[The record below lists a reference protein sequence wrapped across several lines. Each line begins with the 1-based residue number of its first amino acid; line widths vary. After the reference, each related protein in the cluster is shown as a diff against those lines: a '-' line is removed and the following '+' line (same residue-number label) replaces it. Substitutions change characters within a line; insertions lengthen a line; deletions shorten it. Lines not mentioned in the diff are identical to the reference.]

1 MSNSRL
7 YLVFFL
13 MFVGNDGLFRLT
25 SGTDWIYGVDYL
37 VKGVALVLLW
47 QLGTTRLADPK
58 PTKAAST
65 LDIALWGAFA
75 IVLNILFDKTKD
87 YAEQVMPMAK
97 LFSWPAIDNGLLL
110 TLDAT
115 FGLMLTAIVEEL
127 IFRRL
132 AWHALANR
140 LPGETSRIIGA
151 SLLFGLIHWGNGPWA
166 IIATGLGGAVL
177 WLAYRR
183 TGSLPLVI
191 IAHYVINAIV
201 FY

>member
-7 YLVFFL
+7 YLAFFL
-13 MFVGNDGLFRLT
+13 MFVGNDGLFRLA

-37 VKGVALVLLW
+37 VKGVAFILLW
-47 QLGTTRLADPK
+47 QGRATRLPDPK
-58 PTKAAST
+58 PTKPVGT

-75 IVLNILFDKTKD
+75 IVLNILFDKAKAH
-87 YAEQVMPMAK
+87 AEIVMPVAK
-97 LFSWPAIDNGLLL
+97 LFEWPAIDNSLLL

-115 FGLMLTAIVEEL
+115 FGLMLTAVVEEL

-132 AWHALANR
+132 AWHALAKR
-140 LPGETSRIIGA
+140 LPGETSRLIGA

-166 IIATGLGGAVL
+166 VIATGLGGAAL

-183 TGSLPLVI
+183 TGSLPLAI
-191 IAHYVINAIV
+191 IAHYIINAIV